1 MAVVWTYLFNPSIGL
16 INHMLAY
23 INIGPI
29 PWLQD
34 PVIAKVSLVILAL
47 WRSIGINMIIFL
59 AALQGIP
66 KEYYEAAQLDGASS
80 WNQLRFITVP
90 MLRFSIFS

>member
-1 MAVVWTYLFNPSIGL
+1 MRLVFYTPSITNVVAVAVVWTYLFNPSIGL

-59 AALQGIP
+59 AKIARNSERIL
-66 KEYYEAAQLDGASS
+66 
-80 WNQLRFITVP
+80 
-90 MLRFSIFS
+90 